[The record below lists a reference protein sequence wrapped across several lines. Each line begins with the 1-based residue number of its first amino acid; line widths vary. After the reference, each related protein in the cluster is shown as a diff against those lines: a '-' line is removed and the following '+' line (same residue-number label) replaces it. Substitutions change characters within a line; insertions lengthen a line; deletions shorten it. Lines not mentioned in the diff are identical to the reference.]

1 MNDDVNVML
10 PIIRQIHEAESDA
23 TRAKILLVVSD
34 QVLMRYRH
42 VFERACERVGFGLGL
57 DFIAIRR
64 AEWSA
69 VRGADGQHFNP
80 LFAEVRADFMRFAG
94 VAR

>member
-1 MNDDVNVML
+1 MSDDVNVML
-10 PIIRQIHEAESDA
+10 PIIRQMHEAESDEA
-23 TRAKILLVVSD
+23 RAKILLVVSD

-42 VFERACERVGFGLGL
+42 VFERACERTGFVLGI
-57 DFIAIRR
+57 DFITIRR

-69 VRGADGQHFNP
+69 VRGADGQHVNP
-80 LFAEVRADFMRFAG
+80 LFAEVRADVLAFAG